1 MKVKKTLNDIIVDD
15 LLYQKQSIIDYR
27 MATLGGIES
36 FEDPVLNDEEIIPAI
51 DKLIQYYRGY
61 RNG

>member
-27 MATLGGIES
+27 TSVISGIED
-36 FEDPVLNDEEIIPAI
+36 FDDPILNDEEIIPAI
-51 DKLIQYYRGY
+51 DKLIEYYRGY